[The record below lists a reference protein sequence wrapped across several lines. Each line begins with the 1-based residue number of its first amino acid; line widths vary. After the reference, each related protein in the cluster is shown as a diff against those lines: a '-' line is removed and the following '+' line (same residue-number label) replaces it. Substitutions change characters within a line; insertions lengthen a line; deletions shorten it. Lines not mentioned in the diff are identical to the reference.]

1 VGGNTSTARTGET
14 PSYGWFRLREVGSAA
29 DAVPGPWAAAR
40 PTRPRNAPLPV
51 PPLHPRG
58 ARLVDRWPLR
68 SFLELGAYP
77 TAVPCARLHA
87 KHVLREWSL
96 RDVSDSAELLV
107 SELVTNAVRASPTVT
122 DIAVVRLWLLS
133 NKARLLIMVQDDSL
147 QRPVRAELEADA
159 EGGRGLLLVE
169 TVSER
174 WDWYLPEG
182 AAGKVVWCVLSGC
195 A

>member
-1 VGGNTSTARTGET
+1 MA
-14 PSYGWFRLREVGSAA
+14 
-29 DAVPGPWAAAR
+29 
-40 PTRPRNAPLPV
+40 
-51 PPLHPRG
+51 
-58 ARLVDRWPLR
+58 DRWPLR

-96 RDVSDSAELLV
+96 PDVSDSAELLV
-107 SELVTNAVRASPTVT
+107 SELVTNAVVASPAAT

-133 NKARLLIMVQDDSL
+133 NQARVLIMVQDDSL
-147 QRPVRAELEADA
+147 QRPVRAQPEADA
-159 EGGRGLLLVE
+159 EGGWGLLLVE
-169 TVSER
+169 TMSER

-182 AAGKVVWCVLSGC
+182 AAGKVVWCMLSGC